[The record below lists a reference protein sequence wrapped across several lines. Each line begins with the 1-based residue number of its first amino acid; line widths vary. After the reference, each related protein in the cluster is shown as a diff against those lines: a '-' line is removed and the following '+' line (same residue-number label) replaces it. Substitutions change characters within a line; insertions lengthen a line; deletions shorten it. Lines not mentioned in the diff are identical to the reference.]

1 MRFRRANP
9 NDPPKPQRSTKGRMI
24 ITMLAGAMCVFAFA
38 PFGWWPLEILG
49 LATLFY
55 QVLRSADV
63 KSAGLIGWAFGFGW
77 TAAGTHWLYVSLH
90 DYGAMAAPIAVAAV
104 LLLAWGMGFYTAL
117 AMGGAAWLRKRWS
130 LPLPAANL
138 LVLPVMWALFLSLIH
153 I

>member
-1 MRFRRANP
+1 MRWRKTKAGE
-9 NDPPKPQRSTKGRMI
+9 PPAAPRSTRSRMLI
-24 ITMLAGAMCVFAFA
+24 AAISGAAGVFAFA

-90 DYGAMAAPIAVAAV
+90 TYGAAMAP
-104 LLLAWGMGFYTAL
+104 
-117 AMGGAAWLRKRWS
+117 
-130 LPLPAANL
+130 
-138 LVLPVMWALFLSLIH
+138 
-153 I
+153 